1 MLTSAT
7 DHYERQQRITAAA
20 LIAARRR
27 RRNDVQGIAQ
37 TVAAFQ
43 ILAAR
48 DALASIDPMLD
59 EQSLSFPPAARVDP
73 ESFGGTASDGRGLVS
88 LFEQAASPEALALM
102 VVTQVQD
109 AARGAAGT
117 SLVTRSP
124 RLGYVRMLNPPS
136 CSRCAILA
144 GRFYR
149 WNDGFQRHPRCDCRH
164 VPSTENIAGDLTTD
178 PMAYYNSLDEAG
190 KIKLAGSRA
199 NFRAIEDGADLG
211 QIVNAYRGTSI
222 AGESALFQR
231 YGLKFTDAGATQ
243 RSRMFQQ
250 QVGSG
255 SRTFGGRGS
264 DGTVLRMMPES
275 IYANAS
281 SHAEALQMLRQYG
294 WVTDTTAQ
302 AAGRAAM
309 TESRRQARN
318 AQRRAQ
324 RRQERL
330 DRLEQLLRG

>member
-48 DALASIDPMLD
+48 DALASIDPMLE
-59 EQSLSFPPAARVDP
+59 EQGLSFPPIARVSPD
-73 ESFGGTASDGRGLVS
+73 SFAGTASDGRGLTS
-88 LFEQAASPEALALM
+88 LLERATSPEALSLM

-190 KIKLAGSRA
+190 KVKLAGSRA
-199 NFRAIEDGADLG
+199 NFQAIEDGADLG
-211 QIVNAYRGTSI
+211 QIVNAYRGTSV

-231 YGLKFTDAGATQ
+231 YGLKFTDAGASQ

-255 SRTFGGRGS
+255 SRAFNGSGGGR
-264 DGTVLRMMPES
+264 VLRMMPES
-275 IYANAS
+275 IYANAG
-281 SHAEALQMLRQYG
+281 SHAEALQMLRHYG
-294 WVTDTTAQ
+294 WITDSAAQ
-302 AAGRAAM
+302 AAGRTAIA
-309 TESRRQARN
+309 ESRRQARN